1 MQELTNVDLIMSCD
15 LAPSTKLKPG
25 AVMDVLCHILGLER
39 PFDLRAILSGIQKAV
54 FSHEEFISSYE
65 SQEENTI
72 LDIKELHSYTVLF
85 QKHEK
90 NTMHLTTKE
99 ASAYGLVGDFML
111 CVRDALEKLC
121 PTVEFKL
128 DHQFHVHNAKTYVAD
143 SALVSKVVFS
153 IEQIPCFVVEYKP
166 RVAADLSD
174 QEPFHVSGI
183 SSSILFTHNAETSCI
198 TLFN

>member
-1 MQELTNVDLIMSCD
+1 
-15 LAPSTKLKPG
+15 
-25 AVMDVLCHILGLER
+25 
-39 PFDLRAILSGIQKAV
+39 
-54 FSHEEFISSYE
+54 
-65 SQEENTI
+65 
-72 LDIKELHSYTVLF
+72 
-85 QKHEK
+85 
-90 NTMHLTTKE
+90 MHLTTKE

-121 PTVEFKL
+121 PTVEFKI

-174 QEPFHVSGI
+174 QEPFHVSEVFLQAYYLRTMQKRPVLHCLTEP
-183 SSSILFTHNAETSCI
+183 SILSLSTS
-198 TLFN
+198 